1 MSFISRFMQSIVC
14 KHNNRQLCSFG
25 KLSVVEKCEFAG
37 KNLISSKCNISNT
50 SFGYASYVGKSCEL
64 HDVSIG
70 KYSCIGP
77 FVKTIT
83 GMHPTKK
90 FASMHPAFYTVK
102 NEVNLSY
109 VDQVKFNEFTYAD
122 NKTKKRVIIG
132 NDVWIGADVRIL
144 DGVKIGD
151 GAVVAAGAVVTKD
164 VPPFSIVGGIPA
176 KIIRYRFDKE
186 ETDFLEKI
194 SWWNREEAWIK
205 KHAQYF
211 HDIDLLKEH
220 VLQEL
225 E

>member
-1 MSFISRFMQSIVC
+1 MSFISRFINSMVC
-14 KHNNRQLCSFG
+14 KITNRQLCSFG
-25 KLSVVEKCEFAG
+25 KLSIVEKCEFAG

-50 SFGYASYVGKSCEL
+50 SFGFASYVGKNCEL

-90 FASMHPAFYTVK
+90 YASIHPAFYTPT
-102 NEVNLSY
+102 NEVDLSY
-109 VDQVKFNEFTYAD
+109 VDQVKFNEFIYVD
-122 NKTKKRVIIG
+122 DITKKRVIIG

-151 GAVVAAGAVVTKD
+151 GAIVAAGAVVTKD
-164 VPPFSIVGGIPA
+164 VSPFSIVGGIPA

-186 ETDFLEKI
+186 DVEFLKKI
-194 SWWNREEAWIK
+194 SWWNKDEVWLKDYA
-205 KHAQYF
+205 HYF
-211 HDIDLLKEH
+211 HDIGLLKEH
-220 VLQEL
+220 ILQES